1 MLVNSPSDFDYL
13 EIGLASPDRIRFWSY
28 GEIEKPET
36 INYRTFKPE
45 RKGLFCE
52 KIFGPVKDW
61 ECSCG
66 KYRRVRY
73 RGIVCE
79 RCGVEVTHSK
89 VRRERMGHVE
99 LAADVCHIWFLKGI
113 PSYIGLL
120 LDMSSRQLEEVIYY
134 DSYIVLEVPPA
145 MEDIIQVKQILA
157 TPEYSRL
164 KEKYGN
170 QFKADMGAS
179 AIKQL
184 LSAMN
189 LKELAIELR
198 KNLQDSKGQKRLKIT
213 KRLRIV
219 ESLHKSGNRPEWMIL
234 EAIPVMPPDLR
245 PMVQL
250 EGGRF
255 ATSDLND
262 LYRRVVNR
270 NNRLKRLIDIGAPEM
285 IIRNEKR
292 MLQEAVDVLIANGK
306 RGRSVTG
313 SNGRP
318 LKSLGNIIEGKQGR
332 FRQNLLGKR
341 VDYSARSVIV
351 VGPHLKFHQCGLP
364 KEMALELFKP
374 FVIRKLVEFGYAS
387 NVKSAKRK
395 IEQREVLVW
404 DVLENV
410 IKGQPV
416 LLNRAPT
423 LHRLGIQAFE
433 PILVEGSAIQIH
445 PLVCAAFNADFD
457 GDQMAVHVPLSLEAQ
472 TECRLL
478 IMSTNNILS
487 PSSGRAIVTPTQ
499 DMVLGIYCLTVEN
512 LEATKGKGKI
522 FSNTDE
528 ALRALDAG
536 VIDLQTEIVARV
548 SNNRY
553 TTTMGRIIFNETVW
567 DVLSQYGISSN
578 EFINETIGKKKLG
591 DLVFKWYSSYG
602 NDVISHLV
610 DEIKRIGFHYSTR
623 SGISIS
629 VDDLKIPSDKNKL
642 IRAAEK
648 EIEKLDKLQKSGNIS
663 VREKQLQSND
673 IWRFTTQE
681 VAESLENELGKI
693 NNLYIMA
700 NSGAR
705 GNMDQVRQLAGM
717 RGLMSDAQGR
727 TVNIPIKTNFKEGLS
742 LTEYFI
748 SSYGARKGLVDT
760 ALRTADSGYLTRRLV
775 DVAQD
780 VMIVEED
787 CGAIDGIDMQS
798 VKDGINIIVPV
809 SELVE
814 GRFAMEDIL
823 HPDTQEVIVKSGD
836 LISHEQSHKIHDT
849 GRGSVKVRSIYKC
862 RSERGLC
869 KKCYGLDLGSG
880 KLINMGE
887 AVGIIAAQSIGEPGT
902 QLTMRTFHTGGV
914 DLRKSSKIEIKAK
927 HRGIV
932 EVPEDLFVSRIVGNQ
947 GEYIWVSTREG
958 NLFLTVDSG
967 QKRAYLIP
975 RGSTIVVKAGT
986 TVEIGDSIAEYDPS
1000 HEYVISES
1008 EGLVKLIG
1016 LELQERKDES
1026 GKIIETVAK
1035 KDGEIFVYNPK
1046 VTHQYLVPERIAK
1059 HYQVGDRVRSEGELA
1074 PGVFLEVGGLVLGID
1089 KAEKSDKTKLASG
1102 KESKKQKEDM
1112 CSITLCPGESYTV
1125 LSGANFYIQD
1135 NSKVKFGDILARER
1149 IGGTDASKTKDI
1161 VQGLPRV
1168 EELFEARKPKDSA
1181 VLTEIDGV
1189 VNITDEEAY
1198 RVATIIGDND
1208 VRKEYKIQRGTRL
1221 KVFSGKKVKCGSQ
1234 ITDGPINPHDILKSK
1249 GIYATQTYLSDEIQ
1263 RVYRSQGVQ
1272 INTKHIEVIVRQ
1284 MTRKINILSMGD
1296 SEFLPNELIDIR
1308 LFERVNNALMKESQ
1322 EVSIGER
1329 VLLGIT
1335 RASLNTESFVSSA
1348 SFQQTA
1354 SALTRAAVGCQ
1365 KDPMYGLK
1373 ENVIIGKLIPAGTGR
1388 AEYSDPHL
1396 SGHSQKDPSKQSDLY
1411 QELGQNPEEFES
1423 EFSSI
1428 ISQDVQQEMVS

>member
-1 MLVNSPSDFDYL
+1 MLASSASEFDYL
-13 EIGLASPDRIRFWSY
+13 EIGLASPDKIRFWSY
-28 GEIEKPET
+28 GEVEKPET

-89 VRRERMGHVE
+89 VRRERMGHIE

-134 DSYIVLEVPPA
+134 DSYIVTEVSSNISDVLEVR
-145 MEDIIQVKQILA
+145 KTLS
-157 TPEYSRL
+157 TTEYAKL

-170 QFKADMGAS
+170 QFKAEMGAS
-179 AIKQL
+179 AIKQIL
-184 LSAMN
+184 GGLN
-189 LKELAIELR
+189 LKELALELR
-198 KNLQDSKGQKRLKIT
+198 TGLDDVKGQKRLKVT

-219 ESLHKSGNRPEWMIL
+219 ETLAKSGNRPEWMIL
-234 EAIPVMPPDLR
+234 EVIPVMPPDLR

-285 IIRNEKR
+285 IVRNEKR
-292 MLQEAVDVLIANGK
+292 MLQEAVDVLISNGK

-374 FVIRKLVEFGYAS
+374 FVIRKLVEKGYVT

-395 IEQREVLVW
+395 IENRDVVVW
-404 DVLENV
+404 DVLEGV

-445 PLVCAAFNADFD
+445 PLVCTAFNADFD

-472 TECRLL
+472 GECRLL
-478 IMSTNNILS
+478 IMATNNILS
-487 PSSGRAIVTPTQ
+487 PSSGRAVVTPTQ
-499 DMVLGIYCLTVEN
+499 DMILGLYYLTVDDPN
-512 LEATKGKGKI
+512 SLQGKGKN
-522 FSNTDE
+522 FSNIDE
-528 ALRALDAG
+528 AKRALEARAIG
-536 VIDLQTEIVARV
+536 LQTQIMVKLNGQRYETTIGRV
-548 SNNRY
+548 
-553 TTTMGRIIFNETVW
+553 IFNDTVQTI
-567 DVLSQYGISSN
+567 LAHHGFPAE
-578 EFINETIGKKKLG
+578 EFINEIVGKKKMG
-591 DLVFKWYSSYG
+591 ELVFKWYTKYG
-602 NDVISHLV
+602 NFTIAHLV
-610 DEIKRIGFHYSTR
+610 DELKNIGFKYSTL

-629 VDDLKIPSDKNKL
+629 VDDLKIPSTKPKL
-642 IRAAEK
+642 LEHAEK
-648 EIEKLDKLQKSGNIS
+648 EIEKIDKLFKMGSIS
-663 VREKQLQSND
+663 SREKQLRSND
-673 IWRFTTQE
+673 IWRETTQE
-681 VAESLENELGKI
+681 VAGSLESELGRL
-693 NNLYIMA
+693 NNLFIMA

-727 TVNIPIKTNFKEGLS
+727 TVSIPIKANFKEGLS

-780 VMIVEED
+780 VMIIQED
-787 CGAIDGIDMQS
+787 CGSDEGVEIQS
-798 VKDGINIIVPV
+798 IKDGINIIV
-809 SELVE
+809 SLAELLE
-814 GRFAMEDIL
+814 GRFLMEDITNL
-823 HPDTQEVIVKSGD
+823 TTKKKIARVGD
-836 LISHEQSHKIHDT
+836 LLTPAQAQEIQEMGKD
-849 GRGSVKVRSIYKC
+849 SVRVRSIYKC

-869 KKCYGLDLGSG
+869 QKCYGLDLASG
-880 KLINMGE
+880 KVINIGE

-914 DLRKSSKIEIKAK
+914 DLRKSSKVDIKAK
-927 HRGIV
+927 HAGVV
-932 EVPEDLFVSRIVGNQ
+932 EFPDDLAMSKISDQ
-947 GEYIWVSTREG
+947 HGETMWVSTREG
-958 NLFLTVDSG
+958 NLYVASDKT

-975 RGSTIVVKAGT
+975 RGSTILVQPKQKLD
-986 TVEIGDSIAEYDPS
+986 IGDSLAEYDPAY
-1000 HEYVISES
+1000 EYVISES
-1008 EGLVKLIG
+1008 EGIVKLIG
-1016 LELQERKDES
+1016 VDLQSRKDED
-1026 GKIIETVAK
+1026 GKVVEVVAK
-1035 KDGEIFVYNPK
+1035 KDGEVFVLNPK
-1046 VTHQYLVPERIAK
+1046 VFHDYEIPERIAVQYK
-1059 HYQVGDRVRSEGELA
+1059 EGDRIKTEGELA
-1074 PGVFLEVGGLVLGID
+1074 PGLILEVGGIIVNIS
-1089 KAEKSDKTKLASG
+1089 KAGKQAFSKLKGKTKE
-1102 KESKKQKEDM
+1102 KEELYTVR
-1112 CSITLCPGESYTV
+1112 ICPGESYSV
-1125 LSGANFYIQD
+1125 LSGANFFIAD
-1135 NSKVKFGDILARER
+1135 GSKVRVGEIIARER
-1149 IGGTDASKTKDI
+1149 IGGSDASKTKDI

-1168 EELFEARKPKDSA
+1168 EELFEGRKPKDA
-1181 VLTEIDGV
+1181 AILTELDGIV
-1189 VNITDEEAY
+1189 EISDEEGY
-1198 RVATIIGDND
+1198 RMATVIGEKDK
-1208 VRKEYKIQRGTRL
+1208 KEYKIAYGTRL
-1221 KVFSGKKVKCGSQ
+1221 KVYSGKKVRRGDQ
-1234 ITDGPINPHDILKSK
+1234 LTDGVINPHDILDTK
-1249 GIYATQTYLSDEIQ
+1249 GVFATQAYLGEEVQ
-1263 RVYRSQGVQ
+1263 KVYRSQGVQ
-1272 INTKHIEVIVRQ
+1272 INSKHTEVIVRQ
-1284 MTRKINILSMGD
+1284 MTRKINIVGMGD
-1296 SEFLPNELIDIR
+1296 TRFLPNELIDIR
-1308 LFERVNNALMKESQ
+1308 VFEKTNIEMMEAGKAPSV
-1322 EVSIGER
+1322 GER

-1335 RASLNTESFVSSA
+1335 RASLNTESFVSAS

-1354 SALTRAAVGCQ
+1354 SVLTRAAIEGQ
-1365 KDPMYGLK
+1365 SDPMYGLK
-1373 ENVIIGKLIPAGTGR
+1373 ENVIIGKLIPAGTGMPIYQR
-1388 AEYSDPHL
+1388 VGLEVDDLDVVETMAFEEEL
-1396 SGHSQKDPSKQSDLY
+1396 SE
-1411 QELGQNPEEFES
+1411 EL
-1423 EFSSI
+1423 
-1428 ISQDVQQEMVS
+1428 VLEMEAF

>member
-1 MLVNSPSDFDYL
+1 MLVNSPGDFDYL
-13 EIGLASPDRIRFWSY
+13 EIGLASPDRIRFWSF
-28 GEIEKPET
+28 GEVEKPET

-89 VRRERMGHVE
+89 VRRERMGHIE

-134 DSYIVLEVPPA
+134 DSYVITEVNPSISEA
-145 MEDIIQVKQILA
+145 LSVKQLLS
-157 TPEYSRL
+157 TSEYSKL
-164 KEKYGN
+164 KERYSN
-170 QFKADMGAS
+170 QFKAEMGAS

-184 LSAMN
+184 LGALD
-189 LKELAIELR
+189 LKSLAIELR
-198 KNLQDSKGQKRLKIT
+198 SNLDELKGQKRLKQT

-219 ESLHKSGNRPEWMIL
+219 ESLYKSGNRPEWMIL

-270 NNRLKRLIDIGAPEM
+270 NNRLKRLIDIGAPDM

-292 MLQEAVDVLIANGK
+292 MLQEAVDVLISNGK

-374 FVIRKLVEFGYAS
+374 FVIRKLVELGYAS

-395 IEQREVLVW
+395 IEKREVVVW
-404 DVLENV
+404 DILENV

-445 PLVCAAFNADFD
+445 PLVCTAFNADFD

-478 IMSTNNILS
+478 ILSTNNILS

-499 DMVLGIYCLTVEN
+499 DMVLGCYFLTVEN
-512 LEATKGKGKI
+512 PDDLQGKGKT
-522 FSNTDE
+522 FANVDE
-528 ALRALDAG
+528 ARRAHEAC
-536 VIDLQTEIVARV
+536 VIGIQTEVNVTINKVRYATTLGRV
-548 SNNRY
+548 
-553 TTTMGRIIFNETVW
+553 IFNSTVW
-567 DVLSQYGISSN
+567 DVMRQYGIEDTTYVN
-578 EFINETIGKKKLG
+578 EIVGKKKLG
-591 DLVFKWYSSYG
+591 ELVFKWFNEYG
-602 NDVISHLV
+602 NDVIAHLV
-610 DEIKRIGFHYSTR
+610 DELKNIGFRYSTL

-629 VDDLKIPSDKNKL
+629 VDDLRIPSTKAKL
-642 IRAAEK
+642 LDQAEK
-648 EIEKLDKLQKSGNIS
+648 EVEKLNKLHKMGTIS
-663 VREKQLQSND
+663 TRERQLQSND
-673 IWRFTTQE
+673 IWRATTQE
-681 VAESLENELGKI
+681 VASALENELGRL

-727 TVNIPIKTNFKEGLS
+727 TVNIPIKSNFKEGLS

-780 VMIVEED
+780 VMIIQDD
-787 CGAIDGIDMQS
+787 CGSEDGLEIQS
-798 VKDGINIIVPV
+798 VKDGITIIV
-809 SELVE
+809 SLGELIE
-814 GRFAMEDIL
+814 GRFALEDVVNPVSKKVIVPAGGL
-823 HPDTQEVIVKSGD
+823 IGHDQAQEVQEAGVD
-836 LISHEQSHKIHDT
+836 
-849 GRGSVKVRSIYKC
+849 SVRVRSIYRC
-862 RSERGLC
+862 QTDRGLC
-869 KKCYGLDLGSG
+869 QKCYGLDLASG
-880 KLINMGE
+880 KVINVGE

-914 DLRKSSKIEIKAK
+914 DLRRSSKMDIKAK
-927 HRGIV
+927 HKGV
-932 EVPEDLFVSRIVGNQ
+932 LEVPDDLATSRITDQNGKI
-947 GEYIWVSTREG
+947 IWVTTREG
-958 NLFLTVDSG
+958 NLFLSADKN
-967 QKRAYLIP
+967 QKRGYLIP
-975 RGSTIVVKAGT
+975 RGSTIVAKPKQKIEV
-986 TVEIGDSIAEYDPS
+986 GDVLAEYDPAF
-1000 HEYVISES
+1000 EYIISES
-1008 EGLVKLIG
+1008 EGMTKLIG
-1016 LELQERKDES
+1016 VELLKREDEA
-1026 GKIIETVAK
+1026 GKLVETVAK
-1035 KDGEIFVYNPK
+1035 KDGEIFVFNPK
-1046 VTHQYLVPERIAK
+1046 LFHDYTVARKMISQYAA
-1059 HYQVGDRVRSEGELA
+1059 GDRIKTDEELGSGA
-1074 PGVFLEVGGLVLGID
+1074 VLEVGGIIMSID
-1089 KAEKSDKTKLASG
+1089 KAPDQVSKSG
-1102 KESKKQKEDM
+1102 KTKEDM
-1112 CSITLCPGESYTV
+1112 VVMRVCPGESYPV
-1125 LSGANFYIQD
+1125 LSGASFYIED
-1135 NSKVKFGDILARER
+1135 GAKVRVGEIMARER
-1149 IGGTDASKTKDI
+1149 IGGADASKTKDI

-1168 EELFEARKPKDSA
+1168 EELFEARKPKDA
-1181 VLTEIDGV
+1181 AILTELDGIV
-1189 VNITDEEAY
+1189 EISDEEGH
-1198 RVATIIGDND
+1198 RVATILGDEGGK
-1208 VRKEYKIQRGTRL
+1208 KEYKIPYGTRL
-1221 KVFSGKKVKCGSQ
+1221 KVYSGKKVRRGEQ
-1234 ITDGPINPHDILKSK
+1234 LTDGVINPHDILETK
-1249 GIYATQTYLSDEIQ
+1249 GVAATQGYLSDEVQ

-1272 INTKHIEVIVRQ
+1272 INSKHVEVIVRQ
-1284 MTRKINILSMGD
+1284 MTRKVNVVAMG
-1296 SEFLPNELIDIR
+1296 ETTFLPNELIDIR
-1308 LFERVNNALMKESQ
+1308 TFEKQNIQMIDDNKEPA
-1322 EVSIGER
+1322 VGER

-1335 RASLNTESFVSSA
+1335 RASLNTESFVSAS

-1354 SALTRAAVGCQ
+1354 SVLTKAAMEGQ
-1365 KDPMYGLK
+1365 TDPMYGLK
-1373 ENVIIGKLIPAGTGR
+1373 ENVIIGKLIPAGTGMSDYR
-1388 AEYSDPHL
+1388 RVVLNSTTEEDYEDDKIEDDANGEDTKDYEAEFAAFAVAEPV
-1396 SGHSQKDPSKQSDLY
+1396 
-1411 QELGQNPEEFES
+1411 EEA
-1423 EFSSI
+1423 
-1428 ISQDVQQEMVS
+1428 

>member
-1 MLVNSPSDFDYL
+1 MLVNSPSDFDFL

-28 GEIEKPET
+28 GEVEKPET

-89 VRRERMGHVE
+89 VRRERMGHIE

-134 DSYIVLEVPPA
+134 DSFIVTEVSASISDALEV
-145 MEDIIQVKQILA
+145 KQTL
-157 TPEYSRL
+157 TTTEYQKYR
-164 KEKYGN
+164 EKYGN

-179 AIKQL
+179 AIKTL
-184 LSAMN
+184 LSALD
-189 LKELAIELR
+189 LKTVATELR
-198 KNLQDSKGQKRLKIT
+198 ESLDDVKGQKRLKYT

-219 ESLHKSGNRPEWMIL
+219 ESLLKSGNQPEWMIL
-234 EAIPVMPPDLR
+234 EVIPVMPPDLR

-270 NNRLKRLIDIGAPEM
+270 NNRLKRLIDIGAPDM

-292 MLQEAVDVLIANGK
+292 MLQEAVDVLISNGK

-351 VGPHLKFHQCGLP
+351 VGPHLKFSQCGLP

-374 FVIRKLVEFGYAS
+374 FVIRKLVENGLAS

-395 IEQREVLVW
+395 IEKREVVVW

-410 IKGQPV
+410 IKGQLV

-445 PLVCAAFNADFD
+445 PLVCTAFNADFD

-472 TECRLL
+472 AECRLL
-478 IMSTNNILS
+478 IMATNNVLS
-487 PSSGRAIVTPTQ
+487 PSSGRAIITPTQ
-499 DMVLGIYCLTVEN
+499 DMILGCYFLTVDDPES
-512 LEATKGKGKI
+512 LKGKGKY
-522 FSNTDE
+522 FSNIDE
-528 ALRALDAG
+528 AKRALEARAIG
-536 VIDLQTEIVARV
+536 LQTEILVKIDSV
-548 SNNRY
+548 RY
-553 TTTMGRIIFNETVW
+553 TTTIGRVLFNTTVW
-567 DVLSQYGISSN
+567 DVFKQHGVQDQDFVN
-578 EFINETIGKKKLG
+578 EIIGKKKLG
-591 DLVFKWYSSYG
+591 ELVFKWFHQYG
-602 NDVISHLV
+602 NDVISHVV
-610 DEIKRIGFHYSTR
+610 DELKRIGFKYSTL

-629 VDDLKIPSDKNKL
+629 IDDLKIPSNKAQ
-642 IRAAEK
+642 IIDNAEE
-648 EIEKLDKLQKSGNIS
+648 EIVKLDKLFKVGSISG
-663 VREKQLQSND
+663 RERQLRSND
-673 IWRFTTQE
+673 VWRETTQE
-681 VAESLENELGKI
+681 IASSLESQLGRL

-780 VMIVEED
+780 VMIVHED
-787 CGAIDGIDMQS
+787 CGSTDGVDITS
-798 VKDGINIIVPV
+798 VKDGINIIVSL
-809 SELVE
+809 SELAE
-814 GRFAMEDIL
+814 GRFSLED
-823 HPDTQEVIVKSGD
+823 VINPATKKKAISVGD
-836 LISHEQSHKIHDT
+836 LISHEQAVELQEIGKDSI
-849 GRGSVKVRSIYKC
+849 KVRSIYKC

-869 KKCYGLDLGSG
+869 QKCYGIDLASG
-880 KLINMGE
+880 KLINIGE

-914 DLRKSSKIEIKAK
+914 DLRRSSKVEIKVK
-927 HRGIV
+927 HKGKV
-932 EVPEDLFVSRIVGNQ
+932 EVPEDLAMSRITDQ
-947 GEYIWVSTREG
+947 HGETIWVSTREG
-958 NLFLTVDSG
+958 NLFVSADKT
-967 QKRAYLIP
+967 QKRAYIIP
-975 RGSTIVVKAGT
+975 RGSIITVKSGQK
-986 TVEIGDSIAEYDPS
+986 VEVGDVLAEYDPS
-1000 HEYVISES
+1000 YEYIISES

-1016 LELQERKDES
+1016 VDLQQRKDES
-1026 GKIIETVAK
+1026 GKIVETVAK
-1035 KDGEIFVYNPK
+1035 KDGEVFIYNPK
-1046 VTHQYLVPERIAK
+1046 VFHDYTISEKAASQFKVGERIK
-1059 HYQVGDRVRSEGELA
+1059 TDGELA
-1074 PGVFLEVGGLVLGID
+1074 PGIVLEVGGIVISIE
-1089 KAEKSDKTKLASG
+1089 KSAEKAAKS
-1102 KESKKQKEDM
+1102 KEDQ
-1112 CSITLCPGESYTV
+1112 STIRICPGESYPV
-1125 LSGANFYIQD
+1125 LSGASFFVDD
-1135 NSKVKFGDILARER
+1135 NSKVKNGEILARER
-1149 IGGTDASKTKDI
+1149 LGGSDASKTKDI

-1168 EELFEARKPKDSA
+1168 EELFEARKPKDA
-1181 VLTEIDGV
+1181 AILTELDGIV
-1189 VNITDEEAY
+1189 EISDDEGY
-1198 RVATIIGDND
+1198 RIATVISDSSE
-1208 VRKEYKIQRGTRL
+1208 KCEYKIPYGTRL
-1221 KVFSGKKVKCGSQ
+1221 KVYSGKKVRRGDQ
-1234 ITDGPINPHDILKSK
+1234 LTDGVINPHDILLTK
-1249 GIYATQTYLSDEIQ
+1249 GVFSAQNYLGDEVQ
-1263 RVYRSQGVQ
+1263 KVYRSQGVQ
-1272 INTKHIEVIVRQ
+1272 INSKHIEVIVRQ
-1284 MTRKINILSMGD
+1284 MTRKVNIVAMGD
-1296 SEFLPNELIDIR
+1296 TSFLPNELIDIR
-1308 LFERVNNALMKESQ
+1308 SFEKSNIQMLDETKEPA
-1322 EVSIGER
+1322 VGER

-1335 RASLNTESFVSSA
+1335 RASLNTESFVSAS

-1354 SALTRAAVGCQ
+1354 SVLTKAAIEGQ
-1365 KDPMYGLK
+1365 MDPMYGLK
-1373 ENVIIGKLIPAGTGR
+1373 ENVIIGKLIPAGTGMSSYHR
-1388 AEYSDPHL
+1388 VGLDVSADAFQTNLVEEADDVDDEFDTS
-1396 SGHSQKDPSKQSDLY
+1396 
-1411 QELGQNPEEFES
+1411 EFEA
-1423 EFSSI
+1423 EFSAI
-1428 ISQDVQQEMVS
+1428 AVEETEEA

>member
-1 MLVNSPSDFDYL
+1 MLVNSPSDFDFL

-28 GEIEKPET
+28 GEVEKPET

-89 VRRERMGHVE
+89 VRRERMGHLE

-134 DSYIVLEVPPA
+134 DSYIVTEVSASIGDALEV
-145 MEDIIQVKQILA
+145 KQTLSSS
-157 TPEYSRL
+157 EYQRFR
-164 KEKYGN
+164 EKYGN

-184 LSAMN
+184 LAALD
-189 LKELAIELR
+189 LKVLAAELR
-198 KNLQDSKGQKRLKIT
+198 GSLDDVKGQKRLKFT

-219 ESLHKSGNRPEWMIL
+219 ESLLKSGNQPEWMIL
-234 EAIPVMPPDLR
+234 EVVPVMPPDLR

-270 NNRLKRLIDIGAPEM
+270 NNRLKRLIDIGAPDM

-292 MLQEAVDVLIANGK
+292 MLQEAVDVLISNGK

-351 VGPHLKFHQCGLP
+351 VGPHLKFSQCGLP

-374 FVIRKLVEFGYAS
+374 FVIRKLVENGLAS

-395 IEQREVLVW
+395 IEKRDIVVW

-410 IKGQPV
+410 IKGQLV

-445 PLVCAAFNADFD
+445 PLVCTAFNADFD

-472 TECRLL
+472 AECRLL
-478 IMSTNNILS
+478 IMATNNVLS
-487 PSSGRAIVTPTQ
+487 PSSGKAIITPTQ
-499 DMVLGIYCLTVEN
+499 DMILGCYFLTADNPESM
-512 LEATKGKGKI
+512 TGKGK
-522 FSNTDE
+522 FFATVDE
-528 ALRALDAG
+528 ANRALEARAIG
-536 VIDLQTEIVARV
+536 LQTEILVRINNVRHVTTIGRV
-548 SNNRY
+548 V
-553 TTTMGRIIFNETVW
+553 FNKTVW
-567 DVLSQYGISSN
+567 DVLKHHGFNDQEFVN
-578 EFINETIGKKKLG
+578 EIIGKKKLG
-591 DLVFKWYSSYG
+591 ELVFKWFNQYG

-610 DEIKRIGFHYSTR
+610 DELKRIGFKYSTL

-629 VDDLKIPSDKNKL
+629 IDDLKIPKNKAE
-642 IRAAEK
+642 IIENAEK
-648 EIEKLDKLQKSGNIS
+648 EIVKLDKLYKVQSIS
-663 VREKQLQSND
+663 SRERQLRSND
-673 IWRFTTQE
+673 VWRETTQE
-681 VAESLENELGKI
+681 IASSLESELGKL

-780 VMIVEED
+780 VMVVQED
-787 CGAIDGIDMQS
+787 CGATEGVEITS
-798 VKDGINIIVPV
+798 VKDGINIIVSL

-814 GRFAMEDIL
+814 GRFSMEDIVN
-823 HPDTQEVIVKSGD
+823 PVTKKSIVKTGD
-836 LISHEQSHKIHDT
+836 LITHDQASDIQEL
-849 GRGSVKVRSIYKC
+849 GRDSVKVRSIYKC
-862 RSERGLC
+862 RAERGLC
-869 KKCYGLDLGSG
+869 QKCYGIDLASG
-880 KLINMGE
+880 KVINIGE

-914 DLRKSSKIEIKAK
+914 DLRRSSKVEIKVK
-927 HRGIV
+927 HKGKV
-932 EVPEDLFVSRIVGNQ
+932 EVPEDLAMSRITDQ
-947 GEYIWVSTREG
+947 HGEVIWVSTREG
-958 NLFLTVDSG
+958 NLFVTAEKS

-975 RGSTIVVKAGT
+975 RGSIISAKSGQK
-986 TVEIGDSIAEYDPS
+986 VEVGDVLAEYDPS
-1000 HEYVISES
+1000 YEYIISES

-1016 LELQERKDES
+1016 VDLQKRKDES
-1026 GKIIETVAK
+1026 GKVVETVAK
-1035 KDGEIFVYNPK
+1035 KDGEVFIYNPK
-1046 VTHQYLVPERIAK
+1046 VFHDYVISEKAAVQLKVGERIK
-1059 HYQVGDRVRSEGELA
+1059 TEGELA
-1074 PGVFLEVGGLVLGID
+1074 PGIILEVGGIVLSIE
-1089 KAEKSDKTKLASG
+1089 KAAEKETK
-1102 KESKKQKEDM
+1102 SKSKEDQFTVR
-1112 CSITLCPGESYTV
+1112 ICPGESYPV
-1125 LSGANFYIQD
+1125 LSGAIFFVDD
-1135 NSKVKFGDILARER
+1135 NSKVKLGEILARER
-1149 IGGTDASKTKDI
+1149 IGGSDASKTKDI

-1168 EELFEARKPKDSA
+1168 EELFEARKPKDA
-1181 VLTEIDGV
+1181 ATLTELDGIVEISDDEGYRLATV
-1189 VNITDEEAY
+1189 VSETGEKN
-1198 RVATIIGDND
+1198 
-1208 VRKEYKIQRGTRL
+1208 EYKIPYGTRL
-1221 KVFSGKKVKCGSQ
+1221 KVYSGKKVRRGDQ
-1234 ITDGPINPHDILKSK
+1234 LTDGVINPHDILLTK
-1249 GIYATQTYLSDEIQ
+1249 GVFAAQNYLGDEVQ

-1272 INTKHIEVIVRQ
+1272 INSKHIEVIVRQ
-1284 MTRKINILSMGD
+1284 MTRKVNIVAMGD
-1296 SEFLPNELIDIR
+1296 THFLPNELIDIR
-1308 LFERVNNALMKESQ
+1308 SFEKSNIQMLDKDKNPAVA
-1322 EVSIGER
+1322 ER

-1335 RASLNTESFVSSA
+1335 RASLNTESFVSAS

-1354 SALTRAAVGCQ
+1354 SVLTKAAIEGQ
-1365 KDPMYGLK
+1365 TDPMYGLK
-1373 ENVIIGKLIPAGTGR
+1373 ENVIIGKLIPAGTGMPS
-1388 AEYSDPHL
+1388 YYL
-1396 SGHSQKDPSKQSDLY
+1396 SGLEVSADAFQSNLVEETEDSDN
-1411 QELGQNPEEFES
+1411 EFDASEFEA

-1428 ISQDVQQEMVS
+1428 VVEEVAE